1 MLWILY
7 NYQPIVKIFRK
18 SIKSS
23 NRITFNYQEFQKSCR
38 QKIFIGRNTRS
49 NSTCRYTKM
58 WYGHVCCFLLLIKR
72 TIIMLTYNQWN
83 PGVVS
88 AVIDILHMFCA
99 HYIVRFLS
107 EALQMKTIFS
117 ISLMLSMKLMH
128 LYISYIFNKSK
139 T

>member
-1 MLWILY
+1 MEFVWQSGNCENSLY
-7 NYQPIVKIFRK
+7 TTYLFWKYMENLEFSTLNYQK
-18 SIKSS
+18 
-23 NRITFNYQEFQKSCR
+23 YQKSCH
-38 QKIFIGRNTRS
+38 QKIFIGRNTRF

-107 EALQMKTIFS
+107 EALQMKSIFS
-117 ISLMLSMKLMH
+117 ILFTLPRKLMH
-128 LYISYIFNKSK
+128 VYI
-139 T
+139 

>member
-1 MLWILY
+1 
-7 NYQPIVKIFRK
+7 
-18 SIKSS
+18 
-23 NRITFNYQEFQKSCR
+23 
-38 QKIFIGRNTRS
+38 
-49 NSTCRYTKM
+49 M
-58 WYGHVCCFLLLIKR
+58 WYGHVCCFLSLIKR

-117 ISLMLSMKLMH
+117 ISFMLPRELMH
-128 LYISYIFNKSK
+128 LYIWNIFNNSQTKRILIKNNIQAIHRWGYKWKLVIKVAYVVAFVYYSE
-139 T
+139 TLLVHTDIIYNASTRLLL

>member
-1 MLWILY
+1 MEFIWQSSNCENILY
-7 NYQPIVKIFRK
+7 TTYLFWKYKENLKFSTLNYQK
-18 SIKSS
+18 
-23 NRITFNYQEFQKSCR
+23 YQKSCH
-38 QKIFIGRNTRS
+38 QIISIGRNTRFD
-49 NSTCRYTKM
+49 STCRYTKM

-107 EALQMKTIFS
+107 EALQMKTIIS
-117 ISLMLSMKLMH
+117 ILFMVPRKLMH
-128 LYISYIFNKSK
+128 VYI
-139 T
+139 

>member
-1 MLWILY
+1 MDFIW
-7 NYQPIVKIFRK
+7 Q
-18 SIKSS
+18 SS
-23 NRITFNYQEFQKSCR
+23 NCENGQNISQCSYSVYMVLRIWYQKSCY
-38 QKIFIGRNTRS
+38 QKIFIGRNTRF

-128 LYISYIFNKSK
+128 LYI
-139 T
+139 